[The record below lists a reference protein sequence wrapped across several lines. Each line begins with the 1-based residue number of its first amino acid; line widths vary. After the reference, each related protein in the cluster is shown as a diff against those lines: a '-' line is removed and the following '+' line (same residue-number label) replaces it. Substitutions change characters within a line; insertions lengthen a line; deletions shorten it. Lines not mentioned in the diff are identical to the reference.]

1 VILLHLSY
9 AIEYSISFARRCSAK
24 SRKVLDWFVVLFD
37 SFRHHRCLLVESN
50 IFQHFLNCAATNR
63 IPSYFVISQECKCL
77 FSTKEPF
84 RVLTFGFGSVIPGV
98 TMQYSNHKQQY
109 HIRCMGQSLSTLT
122 SNGLFTISKGPIRSV
137 FMNSSSFY
145 GHFLQW
151 LPIVSWLMG
160 SKASVGIR
168 SKAKQ
173 SISFVRFAVPSFLMY
188 TVHHWLVP
196 IPSTH
201 SRPSHA

>member
-1 VILLHLSY
+1 LRSSQILPTLQI
-9 AIEYSISFARRCSAK
+9 ASILKFANSSFLNPVVLESFCFHWSFHGSFHFSSICDSFASLVCDSIPSPLRGVALQSHVRCLTDS
-24 SRKVLDWFVVLFD
+24 LFFD

-109 HIRCMGQSLSTLT
+109 HIRCIGQSLSTLT

-137 FMNSSSFY
+137 FMNSIFY
-145 GHFLQW
+145 RHFLQW
-151 LPIVSWLMG
+151 PFRLFHG
-160 SKASVGIR
+160 
-168 SKAKQ
+168 
-173 SISFVRFAVPSFLMY
+173 
-188 TVHHWLVP
+188 
-196 IPSTH
+196 
-201 SRPSHA
+201 